1 MQSYL
6 SSVSHV
12 EELEKLI
19 IETNTAISEETEPPN
34 REGAPLHS
42 EKQPCSHSHF
52 HLHNESISSTSQK
65 HPSQSAVSQSNSQ
78 RAPPATVGAAAG
90 RAIAS
95 ALSFHSTDSHQHTT
109 LHNSR
114 SNLHYQRPP
123 SPLSPIPMVLVNNV
137 SNSNLLRG
145 HEDNPSEHVKLG
157 HRKSRSQLCLDLYAT
172 SPHYFLHMSYFP
184 LCALCPSLNTH
195 ADYCKTL
202 YYFVVLSSQHAGSS
216 HSRLFP

>member
-19 IETNTAISEETEPPN
+19 IDTNTAISEEIEPPN

-52 HLHNESISSTSQK
+52 HLHNQSISSTSQQ

-78 RAPPATVGAAAG
+78 RAPPATVGSAAG
-90 RAIAS
+90 RA
-95 ALSFHSTDSHQHTT
+95 
-109 LHNSR
+109 LHNSH